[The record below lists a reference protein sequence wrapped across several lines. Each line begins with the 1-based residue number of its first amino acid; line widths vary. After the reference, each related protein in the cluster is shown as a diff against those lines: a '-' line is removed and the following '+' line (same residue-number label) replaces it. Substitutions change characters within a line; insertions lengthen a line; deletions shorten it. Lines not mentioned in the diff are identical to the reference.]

1 MVFPLQ
7 VCAYMCE
14 KSVKVRQSVTDLSIV
29 CTRENCMTKIA
40 IALVRHFQLPL
51 VWRPNLLKYDH
62 VQE

>member
-29 CTRENCMTKIA
+29 CTRELYTKIA
-40 IALVRHFQLPL
+40 IALVRHFQPPL